1 MQSMVWQGQQ
11 DDALALVPLLHS
23 GLVLA
28 GAARASKPDEAMTA
42 DGILTAEEV
51 AALDLRGTEL
61 VVLSACETA
70 LGPVECGEGVLGLQR
85 AFHAAGARAL
95 VASLWKVDDAA
106 TSVLME
112 EFYTNLWQKK
122 LSRLE
127 ALRQAQLTL
136 LNHPERVTDRQ
147 RELQAELPQRG
158 LGTQQLRLPKGG
170 KVQNRSHPAW
180 WAAFVLSGEVK

>member
-1 MQSMVWQGQQ
+1 MVWQGQQ

-70 LGPVECGEGVLGLQR
+70 LGPVECGKGVLGLQR
-85 AFHAAGARAL
+85 AFHAAGRGRL
-95 VASLWKVDDAA
+95 GGEF
-106 TSVLME
+106 ME
-112 EFYTNLWQKK
+112 
-122 LSRLE
+122 
-127 ALRQAQLTL
+127 
-136 LNHPERVTDRQ
+136 
-147 RELQAELPQRG
+147 
-158 LGTQQLRLPKGG
+158 GG
-170 KVQNRSHPAW
+170 
-180 WAAFVLSGEVK
+180 